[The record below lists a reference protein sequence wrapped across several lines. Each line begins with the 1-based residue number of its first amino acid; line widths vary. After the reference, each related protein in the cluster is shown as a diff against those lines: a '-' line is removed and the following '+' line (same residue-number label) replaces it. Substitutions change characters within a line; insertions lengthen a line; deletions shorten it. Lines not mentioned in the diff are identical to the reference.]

1 MTRLR
6 QIALGGLAAFA
17 IGGAVSSALAEES
30 GSFQNRLGAATI
42 GLPLGALPPPGLYTG
57 LETAFLGMPQS
68 IPSTGTFLPGAGAG
82 LHLSLPA
89 IANAVPLLFVPG
101 WSFLGASYG
110 MSVVQAFYNNNTCT
124 AGLGSCTGAG
134 FFGSGNNAIQAG
146 SGYVTANTTFNPIT
160 LSWNLGGG
168 WFVSGSFNFM
178 APDGTRSSA
187 VLTTPNPDYW
197 TLEPAFAIS
206 YLSGTWNITGNF
218 FYDINGPTQGHCC
231 VGAAAPSGVILP
243 GLGETSGN
251 LFYGDLHALYKMG
264 KWSFGPVGAFEFQTT
279 DDTGSAC
286 TNAVSSALGVCNRFG
301 YAQIGGL
308 VGYDFG
314 PVDLQVWVTDGIWS
328 QNAAGGAG
336 TIEVYTRLGF
346 KLWGPEAPKPLVA
359 KN

>member
-1 MTRLR
+1 
-6 QIALGGLAAFA
+6 
-17 IGGAVSSALAEES
+17 
-30 GSFQNRLGAATI
+30 
-42 GLPLGALPPPGLYTG
+42 
-57 LETAFLGMPQS
+57 
-68 IPSTGTFLPGAGAG
+68 
-82 LHLSLPA
+82 
-89 IANAVPLLFVPG
+89 
-101 WSFLGASYG
+101 

-124 AGLGSCTGAG
+124 GGLGSCTGAG
-134 FFGSGNNAIQAG
+134 FFGSGNNAIQG
-146 SGYVTANTTFNPIT
+146 GGYVTANTTFNPIT